1 MKRLLC
7 IGKVVNGTVVV
18 TAPTLEERL
27 DAAIERNEELLQMN
41 RDLDA
46 LVQRSQSD
54 IQAREV
60 NSFRCTDT
68 QLDELLDA
76 IENDHSWIRRG
87 C

>member
-7 IGKVVNGTVVV
+7 IGKVVNGAVVV

-27 DAAIERNEELLQMN
+27 DAAIERNAELLAMN
-41 RDLDA
+41 ADLDA
-46 LVQRSQSD
+46 

-60 NSFRCTDT
+60 NSFRCTDA

-76 IENDHSWIRRG
+76 IENDYEFIRRG